1 MKVQI
6 INKSQWE
13 LPQYATPFS
22 AGLDLRGDFN
32 RIKLV
37 DNKPEKFFFN
47 ADVVGIGL
55 IENPDSNIEI
65 VDKEGNPTGE
75 KPKTIPVAKTIEIK
89 PGGRCLIPTGL
100 FVALPEGYEAQVRP
114 RSGLALKQGITVL
127 NSPGTID
134 ADYRGEIG
142 VILINNSLEPV
153 RLHDGERIA
162 QLVIAKHEQAEWEEV
177 EELPSTDRGEG
188 GFGHSGVK

>member
-22 AGLDLRGDFN
+22 AGLDLRGDFS

-37 DNKPEKFFFN
+37 DSKPEKFFFN

-55 IENPDSNIEI
+55 AENPDSDIEI

-162 QLVIAKHEQAEWEEV
+162 QLVIAKHEQAEWDEV